1 MACSRAM
8 LRRRRSCAKRSCA
21 SSSVT
26 TRASSTVG
34 SSRAFSSSKRRAVV
48 FRPNGMKRMITI
60 AVALLLLTGLSPSDT
75 KLTERQRAMHAL
87 NRLAFGAR
95 PGDVDRVMQIG
106 VDNWIDQQLHPESI
120 ADRNME
126 TRLDQYATLKMSDAQ
141 IITKYYVP
149 IIKARKAK
157 KENATPEEIQ

>member
-8 LRRRRSCAKRSCA
+8 LRRQTSCAKKSSA

-34 SSRAFSSSKRRAVV
+34 SSRAFSSKRCAVV

-60 AVALLLLTGLSPSDT
+60 AVALLLLTGLSRSDT

-95 PGDVDRVMQIG
+95 RGDVDRLMQIG

-149 IIKARKAK
+149 IIEARKAK
-157 KENATPEEIQ
+157 KE